1 MWYHEEDASL
11 PKQALFALKPLL
23 EYDAEVATV
32 YFFSSNTASS
42 HSFSPQLGLSVLISR
57 PANKSSFGGKGVTI
71 SEVLQ
76 FLRSVL
82 PKTNN
87 VKNTFGVASTAA
99 GFKTTRSSLQMDNRS
114 SVFDTSSGIG
124 GVVASTPLVNGH
136 ALGVAFLGA

>member
-1 MWYHEEDASL
+1 L
-11 PKQALFALKPLL
+11 
-23 EYDAEVATV
+23 
-32 YFFSSNTASS
+32 
-42 HSFSPQLGLSVLISR
+42 QLGLSVLISR

-87 VKNTFGVASTAA
+87 VKNTFGAA
-99 GFKTTRSSLQMDNRS
+99 NSKTNRS
-114 SVFDTSSGIG
+114 SVQFDGRGSVFGANSGIG

-136 ALGVAFLGA
+136 ALGVAFLGDYFMCVTNIKC